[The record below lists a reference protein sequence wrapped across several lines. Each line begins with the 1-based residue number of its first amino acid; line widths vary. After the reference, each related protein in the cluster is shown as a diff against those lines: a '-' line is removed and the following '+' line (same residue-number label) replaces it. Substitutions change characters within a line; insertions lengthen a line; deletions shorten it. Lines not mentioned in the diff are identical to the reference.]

1 MTDWIFEGSP
11 RHEDLGAALAMSRE
25 HRWSTPRYREQT
37 AVDDRVW
44 LQVTGPHRPGIY
56 YVARIT
62 RPTYEITEREQADHE
77 RAGHGPAEHG
87 SGSHEQGG
95 PGHSRWRT
103 DIRFDYAIEPPL
115 LRAELLDDAALGSFR
130 PFHGFQGS
138 TAPLPPEIA
147 SALAERAAPRLVPLD
162 PSGGPVLWLRAA
174 GR

>member
-1 MTDWIFEGSP
+1 VTDWIFEGSP
-11 RHEDLGAALAMSRE
+11 GHMDLAAALAGSLD
-25 HRWSTPRYREQT
+25 HSWSTPHYRDQT

-44 LQVTGPHRPGIY
+44 LQVTGPHQPGIY

-62 RPTYEITEREQADHE
+62 RPTYEHAEH
-77 RAGHGPAEHG
+77 GHAEPEPAEHG
-87 SGSHEQGG
+87 SGSHGDGG

-138 TAPLPPEIA
+138 TVPLPPEVA
-147 SALAERAAPRLVPLD
+147 AALAERAAPRLVPLGQ
-162 PSGGPVLWLRAA
+162 GGKPARS
-174 GR
+174 